1 MKKHH
6 GSSFVRLYAGI
17 PVVLVM
23 VSSMIL
29 AACGDAVADDEPSI
43 APDNPYAAEF
53 TGNYNEATT
62 PLVKGILKD
71 GVITEAE
78 MNEFADMFGKC
89 VADIDNRLE
98 WSWTESDGE
107 TVHVDAG
114 DAVDTNR
121 VSEVLTQCHEKTDYD
136 HIMPLHDFIS
146 NNPDNLSADE
156 YNTKI
161 LECMKSYDLVD
172 RNMDPDYFLS
182 FYSAP
187 GGTETPEYKKYLG
200 PLTDEHDPNYDSA
213 KSERFFQCMTDPLG
227 LKQ

>member
-1 MKKHH
+1 MKN
-6 GSSFVRLYAGI
+6 Y
-17 PVVLVM
+17 
-23 VSSMIL
+23 
-29 AACGDAVADDEPSI
+29 DEST
-43 APDNPYAAEF
+43 N
-53 TGNYNEATT
+53 

-78 MNEFADMFGKC
+78 MSEFADAMSTC
-89 VADIDNRLE
+89 VFDADPRLR
-98 WSWTESDGE
+98 WSWTEDGGE
-107 TVHVDAG
+107 SLHADAG
-114 DAVDTNR
+114 VEVVAEHSNAVMQ
-121 VSEVLTQCHEKTDYD
+121 QCYEKTDYM

-161 LECMKSYDLVD
+161 LECMKSHGLIDK
-172 RNMDPDYFLS
+172 NMDPDYFLS